1 MKKSTSVR
9 KDRSRSFAAAL
20 FLFGAGLSGTAF
32 PQESPATSEGPGQAI
47 DNIRLAAPSSVPG
60 TAAASPLPPEKSA
73 IEASVG
79 YGGFSNG
86 YGDAQSYSLR
96 GMQVMSFG
104 VLEAEAVNQSRFGYT
119 GNYGGL
125 NLTKDLSP
133 DYYTIIGAGAGSS
146 LLFPSWRTDATLYRK
161 FGDQRQYVAGL
172 GAYYA
177 KGNAAE
183 RSDAGI
189 ILSGIYYARDAVI
202 EGGLRLNQANPGAV
216 LGPSQYVAVTFGN
229 DDRRAIILRLE
240 HAKET
245 YQVLTTGVEKVD
257 YLSNTAS
264 VQWRERITRDGML
277 IAGLTYYKNPIY
289 NRTSLDLGWR
299 WSFR

>member
-1 MKKSTSVR
+1 MTKNYSAR
-9 KDRSRSFAAAL
+9 KHRPQLLAAVL
-20 FLFGAGLSGTAF
+20 FLLGAGLSATAF
-32 PQESPATSEGPGQAI
+32 SQGSPATSEGAGQAI
-47 DNIRLAAPSSVPG
+47 DNVPLAAP
-60 TAAASPLPPEKSA
+60 ASDSASATPLPPEKSA
-73 IEASVG
+73 VEASVG
-79 YGGFSNG
+79 YGTFSNG

-125 NLTKDLSP
+125 NLTKDLGP
-133 DYYTIIGAGAGSS
+133 DYYVIVGAGAGSS
-146 LLFPSWRTDATLYRK
+146 LLFPSWRTDATGYRK
-161 FGDQRQYVAGL
+161 FGAQRQYVAGL

-183 RSDAGI
+183 RSDAGV
-189 ILSGIYYARDAVI
+189 ILSGIYYGKDMVL

-216 LGPSQYVAVTFGN
+216 LGPSQYLAATFGS
-229 DDRRAIILRLE
+229 DERRAIVVRVE

-257 YLSNTAS
+257 FTSNNIG
-264 VQWRERITRDGML
+264 VKWRERITPDGML
-277 IAGLTYYKNPIY
+277 IAGLTYYKNPSY
-289 NRTSLDLGWR
+289 SRTSLDLGWR

>member
-1 MKKSTSVR
+1 MTKSTCRRNHRTRALTAAIIAILAAGSGL
-9 KDRSRSFAAAL
+9 SAAAAAQDSPPL
-20 FLFGAGLSGTAF
+20 PDGGGTGVGMTPA
-32 PQESPATSEGPGQAI
+32 PNLSPA
-47 DNIRLAAPSSVPG
+47 
-60 TAAASPLPPEKSA
+60 PLPPEKSA
-73 IEASVG
+73 VEAMVG
-79 YGGFSNG
+79 YGAISNG

-125 NLTKDLSP
+125 RLTKDISE
-133 DYYTIIGAGAGSS
+133 DYYTILGAGAGSS

-161 FGDQRQYVAGL
+161 FGNQHQYVAGL

-177 KGNAAE
+177 DGNAE
-183 RSDAGI
+183 GRSDAGA
-189 ILSGIYYARDAVI
+189 ILSGIYYGKDLIV
-202 EGGLRLNQANPGAV
+202 EGGLRLNQANPGSV
-216 LGPSQYVAVTFGN
+216 MGPSQYLALTFGN
-229 DDRRAIILRLE
+229 DDRRAVILRLE
-240 HAKET
+240 RARET

-257 YLSNTAS
+257 FVSHSAG

-277 IAGLTYYKNPIY
+277 IAGVNYYHNPNY
-289 NRTSLDLGWR
+289 DRTSFELGWR

>member
-1 MKKSTSVR
+1 MKKSTLMW
-9 KDRSRSFAAAL
+9 KDRSRSLAAVL
-20 FLFGAGLSGTAF
+20 FFFGTGLSATAF
-32 PQESPATSEGPGQAI
+32 AQESPAVA
-47 DNIRLAAPSSVPG
+47 
-60 TAAASPLPPEKSA
+60 PLPPEKSA

-79 YGGFSNG
+79 YGAFSNG

-96 GMQVMSFG
+96 GMQAMSFG

-125 NLTKDLSP
+125 ALTKDLSP

-161 FGDQRQYVAGL
+161 FGNRRQYVAGL

-183 RSDAGI
+183 RSDAGV
-189 ILSGIYYARDAVI
+189 ILSGIYYGKDAI
-202 EGGLRLNQANPGAV
+202 FEGGLRLNQANPGAV
-216 LGPSQYVAVTFGN
+216 LGPSQYLAVTFGN

-240 HAKET
+240 RAKET

-257 YLSNTAS
+257 FVSNSAGI
-264 VQWRERITRDGML
+264 QWRERITRDGML
-277 IAGLTYYKNPIY
+277 IAGLTYYQNPNY